1 MYKLFF
7 ITLLFMLAS
16 CSNTYYIVRH
26 AEKEAQAQN
35 MTSDV
40 ELTIDGRARAES
52 LKSILS
58 DKKITTIFS
67 TNFKRTKSTARP
79 LSEATGIAITDYD
92 SRDSGFID
100 KLKNLKKNVLVV
112 GHSNTVDDI
121 LNGLI
126 GEARL
131 TDLADTRYGDL
142 FIVTRKGNKFYL
154 EQSRFGK

>member
-121 LNGLI
+121 VNGLT
-126 GEARL
+126 GAGL
-131 TDLADTRYGDL
+131 TDLTDTQYGDL
-142 FIVTRKGNKFYL
+142 FIVTRKGDKYIL
-154 EQSRFGK
+154 RQSRFGK